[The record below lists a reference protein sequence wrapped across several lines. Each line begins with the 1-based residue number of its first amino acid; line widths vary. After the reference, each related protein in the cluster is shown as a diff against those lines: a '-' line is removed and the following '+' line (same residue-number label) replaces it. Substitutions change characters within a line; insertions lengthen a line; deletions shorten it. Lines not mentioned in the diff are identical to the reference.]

1 MLSWK
6 QAIIM
11 PSLNIVPPP
20 RSTITDKIIG
30 TFTKLHHL
38 DKNRDSYK
46 HLPSPTPLNNVAKQ
60 CWTICQHCQGW
71 SKEGELCVDRSLEI

>member
-1 MLSWK
+1 
-6 QAIIM
+6 M
-11 PSLNIVPPP
+11 P
-20 RSTITDKIIG
+20 TITDKIIG

>member
-1 MLSWK
+1 MT
-6 QAIIM
+6 IIFDAVTIIFDAVKK
-11 PSLNIVPPP
+11 L
-20 RSTITDKIIG
+20 STITDKING

-46 HLPSPTPLNNVAKQ
+46 NLPSPTPLNNVAKQ